1 MMWQLMRIE
10 WFKLFKQQ
18 RTYWA
23 LAAILIIEGLVLV
36 GAYFQG
42 TEIIELLLEN
52 LRKSFYFKGK
62 LLNGNLMI
70 YLLLNTLWFHL
81 PLILMILV
89 SGMMTTEYKDKT
101 LQATFLQPV
110 KKGSFILSK
119 YLVALQ
125 LTILVLFFLALTS
138 ILLSNALFGQGDL
151 IVYLESLNFF
161 TNEEAKERIL
171 FAFISGG
178 FSMLFYTVVSM
189 TLAIIIKEATATWI
203 ASTFFLVFTNLLL
216 KIDLN
221 STFLNQWTYVKLIDS
236 WQYFFYP
243 EVEWEQVSFNTVL
256 LFFYSVVTAL
266 FGSYLFIKKDLE

>member
-1 MMWQLMRIE
+1 
-10 WFKLFKQQ
+10 
-18 RTYWA
+18 
-23 LAAILIIEGLVLV
+23 
-36 GAYFQG
+36 
-42 TEIIELLLEN
+42 
-52 LRKSFYFKGK
+52 
-62 LLNGNLMI
+62 MI

-125 LTILVLFFLALTS
+125 LTILVLAFLALTS
-138 ILLSNALFGQGDL
+138 VLLSNMLFGQGDL

-203 ASTFFLVFTNLLL
+203 AATFFLVFTNLLL

-221 STFLNQWTYVKLIDS
+221 STFLNQWAYVKLIDS

-256 LFFYSVVTAL
+256 LFIYIVATAL
-266 FGSYLFIKKDLE
+266 FGSYLFIKKELE

>member
-1 MMWQLMRIE
+1 MWQLMRIE

-110 KKGSFILSK
+110 KKESFILSK

-125 LTILVLFFLALTS
+125 LTILVLAFLALTS
-138 ILLSNALFGQGDL
+138 VLLSNMLFGQGDL

-203 ASTFFLVFTNLLL
+203 AATFFLVFTNLLL

-221 STFLNQWTYVKLIDS
+221 STFLNQWAYVKLIDS

-256 LFFYSVVTAL
+256 LFIYTVFDSLV
-266 FGSYLFIKKDLE
+266 

>member
-1 MMWQLMRIE
+1 MMWQLMKIE
-10 WFKLFKQQ
+10 WFKLFKQR

-23 LAAILIIEGLVLV
+23 LGAIMIIEGLVLL

-62 LLNGNLMI
+62 LLNGNLMV

-110 KKGSFILSK
+110 KKWQFISAK

-125 LTILVLFFLALTS
+125 LTVGVLLFLAGTS
-138 ILLSNALFGQGDL
+138 IGLSNAIFGHGDL

-161 TNEEAKERIL
+161 TDTVAQQRIL
-171 FAFISGG
+171 WAFVSGG
-178 FSMLFYTVVSM
+178 FSMVFYTVVSM
-189 TLAIIIKEATATWI
+189 TLAIVIKEATATWI

-216 KIDLN
+216 KIDLS
-221 STFLNQWTYVKLIDS
+221 STFLNQWFYVKLIDS

-243 EVEWEQVSFNTVL
+243 EIAWQQIYFNTAVL
-256 LFFYSVVTAL
+256 IAYTLLVAYA
-266 FGSYLFIKKDLE
+266 GIYLFIRKDLD

>member
-1 MMWQLMRIE
+1 MWQLIKIE
-10 WFKLFKQQ
+10 WYKLFKQN

-23 LAAILIIEGLVLV
+23 LGAIIIIEGLVLV

-42 TEIIELLLEN
+42 TDIIELLLEN
-52 LRKSFYFKGK
+52 LRKSFYFEGN
-62 LLNGNLMI
+62 LLNGNLMV

-89 SGMMTTEYKDKT
+89 SGMITTEYKDKT

-110 KKGSFILSK
+110 SKFKFIAAK
-119 YLVALQ
+119 YLVAIQ
-125 LTILVLFFLALTS
+125 LTIVVLLFLAFTS
-138 ILLSNALFGQGDL
+138 IVLSNAIFGQGDL

-161 TNEEAKERIL
+161 TDAVAKQRIL
-171 FAFISGG
+171 MAFISGG

-189 TLAIIIKEATATWI
+189 TLAIVIKEATATWI

-266 FGSYLFIKKDLE
+266 FGIYLFIKKDLE

>member
-1 MMWQLMRIE
+1 MWQLMRIE

-23 LAAILIIEGLVLV
+23 LAAILIIEGSVLV

-110 KKGSFILSK
+110 KKESFILSK

-125 LTILVLFFLALTS
+125 LTILVLAFLALTS
-138 ILLSNALFGQGDL
+138 VLLSNMLFGQGDL

-203 ASTFFLVFTNLLL
+203 AATFFLVFTNLLL

-221 STFLNQWTYVKLIDS
+221 STFLNQWAYVKLIDS

-256 LFFYSVVTAL
+256 LFIYTVATAL

>member
-1 MMWQLMRIE
+1 MWQLMRIE

-23 LAAILIIEGLVLV
+23 LAAILIIEGLVLL

-52 LRKSFYFKGK
+52 LRKSFYLKGK
-62 LLNGNLMI
+62 LLNGNLII

-125 LTILVLFFLALTS
+125 LTIFVLVFLGLTS
-138 ILLSNALFGQGDL
+138 ILLSNAIFGQGDL

-161 TNEEAKERIL
+161 TNAEAKQRIL
-171 FAFISGG
+171 FAFVSGG

-203 ASTFFLVFTNLLL
+203 ASTFFLIFTNLLL

-221 STFLNQWTYVKLIDS
+221 STFLNQWVYVKLIDS

-243 EVEWEQVSFNTVL
+243 EVAWQQVGFNTML
-256 LFFYSVVTAL
+256 LFVYTVVTAL
-266 FGSYLFIKKDLE
+266 FGIYLFIKKDLE